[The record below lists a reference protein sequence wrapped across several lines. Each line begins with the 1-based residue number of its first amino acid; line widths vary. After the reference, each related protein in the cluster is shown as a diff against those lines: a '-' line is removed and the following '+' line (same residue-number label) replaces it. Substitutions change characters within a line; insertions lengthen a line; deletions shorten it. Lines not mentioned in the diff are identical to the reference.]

1 MNTAV
6 PPVFS
11 MPERTLSERTGAE
24 MRESCPTAIRTES
37 FSVFPARAFSQRQK
51 AAAMFSARSAV
62 RSTSSPATPSEA
74 IPRTSVPFLSL
85 RYSCKSAIT
94 DKLPLDV
101 LMYSC
106 KRPVAAKKREFFP
119 QACEYYIICFY
130 YNVFQCIFQ
139 AFYTK
144 FIAKIFRTGKETFAG
159 RSRADVGTES
169 QKGKA
174 REKAACAAPRAL
186 VETTGNPAGEG
197 ECGRKKIARRR
208 RAKSNFRPEPR
219 PHPPGK

>member
-1 MNTAV
+1 
-6 PPVFS
+6 
-11 MPERTLSERTGAE
+11 
-24 MRESCPTAIRTES
+24 
-37 FSVFPARAFSQRQK
+37 
-51 AAAMFSARSAV
+51 
-62 RSTSSPATPSEA
+62 
-74 IPRTSVPFLSL
+74 
-85 RYSCKSAIT
+85 
-94 DKLPLDV
+94 
-101 LMYSC
+101 MYSC

-144 FIAKIFRTGKETFAG
+144 FIAKIFRTGNETFAG

-197 ECGRKKIARRR
+197 ECGRKKLLEDAGQKAISVRNPARI
-208 RAKSNFRPEPR
+208 RPENKMEKYAKIR
-219 PHPPGK
+219 KKAKGGKA